1 MRFITKCSEIYSLE
15 FLFRMRFD
23 IITLFPE
30 MFSAI
35 KEEGVIARA
44 IKKSIIS
51 INEWQLRDFSE
62 NKYKNVDDKAY
73 GGGAGMVMQVKPI
86 RDCIKKIKEQEPET
100 KVIYLSPQGEPLNQ
114 NLVEKLSSFE
124 SLTLLCGRYEGV
136 DERIIEN
143 DVDLEVSIGDY
154 VISGGEL
161 AAMVLI
167 DSVSRR
173 LPNVLGNKDSLS
185 DSFVDNLL
193 DYPHY
198 TRPESIDGDFVP
210 EVLLSGN
217 QAKIDAWRL
226 EQAKNK
232 TRQKRPDL
240 LSN

>member
-1 MRFITKCSEIYSLE
+1 
-15 FLFRMRFD
+15 MRFD

-100 KVIYLSPQGEPLNQ
+100 KVIYLSPQGDPLNQ

-136 DERIIEN
+136 DERIIKN

-173 LPNVLGNKDSLS
+173 LPNVLGNKDSLN
-185 DSFVDNLL
+185 DSFVNNLL

-198 TRPESIDGDFVP
+198 TRPESIDGDKVP

-226 EQAKNK
+226 EQAKHK

>member
-1 MRFITKCSEIYSLE
+1 
-15 FLFRMRFD
+15 MRFD

-173 LPNVLGNKDSLS
+173 LPNVLGNKDSLN
-185 DSFVDNLL
+185 DSFVNNLL

-198 TRPESIDGDFVP
+198 TRPESIDGDIVP

-226 EQAKNK
+226 EQAKHK

>member
-1 MRFITKCSEIYSLE
+1 
-15 FLFRMRFD
+15 MRFD

-51 INEWQLRDFSE
+51 IKEWQLRDFSE

-86 RDCIKKIKEQEPET
+86 RDCINNIKEQEPET

-114 NLVEKLSSFE
+114 NLVEKLASFE

-143 DVDLEVSIGDY
+143 DVDFEVSIGDY

-173 LPNVLGNKDSLS
+173 LPNVLGNKDSLN
-185 DSFVDNLL
+185 DSFANNLL

-198 TRPESIDGDFVP
+198 TRPESIDGDIVP

-217 QAKIDAWRL
+217 QAKIDAWRQ

-232 TRQKRPDL
+232 TKQKRPDL
-240 LSN
+240 LSS

>member
-1 MRFITKCSEIYSLE
+1 
-15 FLFRMRFD
+15 MRFD

-86 RDCIKKIKEQEPET
+86 RDCIKKIKEQDPET
-100 KVIYLSPQGEPLNQ
+100 KVIYLSPQGETLNQ
-114 NLVEKLSSFE
+114 NLVEKLASFE

-143 DVDLEVSIGDY
+143 DVDYEVSIGDY

-173 LPNVLGNKDSLS
+173 LPNVLGNKDSLN
-185 DSFVDNLL
+185 DSFVNNLL
-193 DYPHY
+193 DCPHY
-198 TRPESIDGDFVP
+198 TRPESIDGDLVP

-226 EQAKNK
+226 EQAKKK
-232 TRQKRPDL
+232 TKQKRPDL
-240 LSN
+240 LSS

>member
-1 MRFITKCSEIYSLE
+1 
-15 FLFRMRFD
+15 MRFD

-100 KVIYLSPQGEPLNQ
+100 KVIYLSPQGDPLNQ

-136 DERIIEN
+136 DERIIKN

-198 TRPESIDGDFVP
+198 TRPESIDGDVVP

-226 EQAKNK
+226 EQAKHK

>member
-1 MRFITKCSEIYSLE
+1 
-15 FLFRMRFD
+15 MRFD

-136 DERIIEN
+136 DERIIKN

-198 TRPESIDGDFVP
+198 TRPESIDGDIVP

-226 EQAKNK
+226 EQAKHK

-240 LSN
+240 LSS

>member
-1 MRFITKCSEIYSLE
+1 
-15 FLFRMRFD
+15 MRFD

-86 RDCIKKIKEQEPET
+86 RDCIKKIKEREPET

-114 NLVEKLSSFE
+114 NLVEKLVSFE

-143 DVDLEVSIGDY
+143 DVDFEVSIGDY

-173 LPNVLGNKDSLS
+173 LPNVLGNKDSLN
-185 DSFVDNLL
+185 DSFANELL

-198 TRPESIDGDFVP
+198 TRPENIDGDSVP

-217 QAKIDAWRL
+217 QAKIDAWRI

-232 TRQKRPDL
+232 TKHKRPDI
-240 LSN
+240 LSS

>member
-1 MRFITKCSEIYSLE
+1 MKFE
-15 FLFRMRFD
+15 

-35 KEEGVIARA
+35 KEEGVVARA

-51 INEWQLRDFSE
+51 ISEWQLRDFSA
-62 NKYKNVDDKAY
+62 NKYKNVDDKPY
-73 GGGAGMVMQVKPI
+73 GGGGGMVMQVKPI
-86 RDCIKKIKEQEPET
+86 RDCIAKIKKQTPET
-100 KVIYLSPQGEPLNQ
+100 KVIYLSPQGQQLNQ
-114 NLVEKLSSFE
+114 GLVEKLASFD

-143 DVDLEVSIGDY
+143 DIDYEVSIGDY

-173 LPNVLGNKDSLS
+173 IPGVLGNEASLN
-185 DSFVDNLL
+185 DSFINNLL

-198 TRPESIDGDFVP
+198 TRPETINEQSVP
-210 EVLLSGN
+210 SVLLSGN
-217 QAKIDAWRL
+217 QAKIDAWRH
-226 EQAKNK
+226 EKSIEK
-232 TRQKRPDL
+232 TKQKRPDL
-240 LSN
+240 IVK

>member
-1 MRFITKCSEIYSLE
+1 
-15 FLFRMRFD
+15 MRFD

-35 KEEGVIARA
+35 KEVGVIARA
-44 IKKSIIS
+44 IKQSVIS

-136 DERIIEN
+136 DERIIKN

-173 LPNVLGNKDSLS
+173 LPNVLGNKDSLN
-185 DSFVDNLL
+185 DSFVNNLL

-198 TRPESIDGDFVP
+198 TRPESIDGDIVP
-210 EVLLSGN
+210 KVLLSGN
-217 QAKIDAWRL
+217 QARIDAWRI
-226 EQAKNK
+226 EEAKNK
-232 TRQKRPDL
+232 TKQKRPDL
-240 LSN
+240 LSS

>member
-1 MRFITKCSEIYSLE
+1 
-15 FLFRMRFD
+15 MRFD

-51 INEWQLRDFSE
+51 IEEWQLRDFSE

-100 KVIYLSPQGEPLNQ
+100 KVIYLSPQGDPLNQ

-173 LPNVLGNKDSLS
+173 LPNVLGNKDSLN
-185 DSFVDNLL
+185 DSFVNNLL

-198 TRPESIDGDFVP
+198 TRPESIDGDIVP

-232 TRQKRPDL
+232 TKQKRPDL
-240 LSN
+240 LSS

>member
-1 MRFITKCSEIYSLE
+1 
-15 FLFRMRFD
+15 MRFD

-51 INEWQLRDFSE
+51 IEEWQLRDFSE

-136 DERIIEN
+136 DERIIKN

-173 LPNVLGNKDSLS
+173 LPNVLGNKDSLN
-185 DSFVDNLL
+185 DSFVNNLL

-198 TRPESIDGDFVP
+198 TRPESIDGDIVP

-226 EQAKNK
+226 EQAKHK

>member
-1 MRFITKCSEIYSLE
+1 MKFE
-15 FLFRMRFD
+15 

-51 INEWQLRDFSE
+51 ISEWQLRDFSA
-62 NKYKNVDDKAY
+62 NKYKNIDDKPY
-73 GGGAGMVMQVKPI
+73 GGGGGMVMQVKPI
-86 RDCIKKIKEQEPET
+86 RDCIAKIKEQTPET
-100 KVIYLSPQGEPLNQ
+100 KVIYLSPQGQQLNQ
-114 NLVEKLSSFE
+114 SLVEKLASFN

-143 DVDLEVSIGDY
+143 DIDFEVSIGDY

-173 LPNVLGNKDSLS
+173 LPNVLGNQDSLKDSFT
-185 DSFVDNLL
+185 DGLL

-198 TRPESIDGDFVP
+198 TRPEIVDGQAVP
-210 EVLLSGN
+210 EVLLGGN
-217 QAKIDAWRL
+217 QAKIDMWRH
-226 EQAKNK
+226 EQSVEK
-232 TRQKRPDL
+232 TNQKRPDL
-240 LSN
+240 LTK

>member
-1 MRFITKCSEIYSLE
+1 
-15 FLFRMRFD
+15 MRFD

-62 NKYKNVDDKAY
+62 NKYKNVDDKAF

-86 RDCIKKIKEQEPET
+86 RDCIKKIKEQEPKT

-173 LPNVLGNKDSLS
+173 LPNVLGNKDSLN
-185 DSFVDNLL
+185 DSFVNNLL

-198 TRPESIDGDFVP
+198 TRPESIDGDIVP

-226 EQAKNK
+226 EQAKHK

>member
-1 MRFITKCSEIYSLE
+1 MKFE
-15 FLFRMRFD
+15 

-51 INEWQLRDFSE
+51 VREWQLRDFSS
-62 NKYKNVDDKAY
+62 NKYKNVDEKPY
-73 GGGAGMVMQVKPI
+73 GGGGGMVMQVKPI
-86 RDCIKKIKEQEPET
+86 RSCIAKIKEQSPKT
-100 KVIYLSPQGEPLNQ
+100 KVIYLSPQGQALNQ
-114 NLVEKLSSFE
+114 SLVEKLASFD
-124 SLTLLCGRYEGV
+124 SITLLCGRYEGV

-143 DVDLEVSIGDY
+143 DIDYEVSIGDY

-173 LPNVLGNKDSLS
+173 LPNVLGNEGSLKDS
-185 DSFVDNLL
+185 FTDNLL

-198 TRPESIDGDFVP
+198 TRPEIIDSQVVP

-217 QAKIDAWRL
+217 QAKIDAWRH
-226 EQAKNK
+226 EQSIKNTK
-232 TRQKRPDL
+232 QKRPDL
-240 LSN
+240 ITK